1 MWFMANRGLT
11 AVKIV
16 KHAMEKIYMIVILLE
31 KEWILDETFTLLWL
45 DLLEISW
52 IIWFKGCLIIE
63 EFEVFIS

>member
-31 KEWILDETFTLLWL
+31 KEWILDETFTLL
-45 DLLEISW
+45 
-52 IIWFKGCLIIE
+52 
-63 EFEVFIS
+63 

>member
-1 MWFMANRGLT
+1 
-11 AVKIV
+11 
-16 KHAMEKIYMIVILLE
+16 MIVILLE